1 MLPVAFEV
9 SSSLKAPQKLV
20 ATPPAGTAD
29 GGADVGATVAGAGVV
44 WLAVVGDVDFVELA
58 TLLDPDEHPA
68 SAATRT
74 NSRESRRIVI
84 KPHPWVGCLFAR

>member
-1 MLPVAFEV
+1 
-9 SSSLKAPQKLV
+9 LV

-44 WLAVVGDVDFVELA
+44 WLAVVEDVDFVELA

-68 SAATRT
+68 STATSTRIRG
-74 NSRESRRIVI
+74 NRRIDI
-84 KPHPWVGCLFAR
+84 RLHPWVGCVSAR